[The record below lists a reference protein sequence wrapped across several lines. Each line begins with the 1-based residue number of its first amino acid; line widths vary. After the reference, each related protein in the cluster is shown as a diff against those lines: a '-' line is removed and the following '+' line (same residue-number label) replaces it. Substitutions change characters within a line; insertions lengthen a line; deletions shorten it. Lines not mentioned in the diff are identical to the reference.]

1 MKERVFKIFSQV
13 MGIPREEISEN
24 SSPDTVESWDSVKH
38 MNLILSLEEE
48 FGMQF
53 SDKEIMEMLSVELIL
68 LTISEKSSLSGHG

>member
-1 MKERVFKIFSQV
+1 MKERVFKVFSQV
-13 MGIPREEISEN
+13 MGIPLEEISEN
-24 SSPDTVESWDSVKH
+24 SSPDAVETWDSVKH